1 MVAEGPIGDDS
12 RGSWM
17 VSARQSYLQWLFKH
31 LDLEDTAAF
40 GFTDVHSKLVY
51 DFTGSHQLQF
61 SLVAGRSKL
70 EEENLDPGPNG
81 LAVAHADSSLVTL
94 AWRWT
99 TGTAVIHQRMATLH
113 DGFRNE
119 GFFGQELG
127 RGSGAALVYSADLVR
142 PLTRHA
148 AVRGGAYVERRRDGQ
163 TLRQFGRQ
171 PDGTA
176 ATAVEVRS
184 AGVDWMTS
192 GFGGLTWTP
201 VDPVSVD
208 AGVRIAHASRIE
220 STRASPWI
228 VGAWSISSS
237 LTVRAGVNGA
247 HQFPDSD
254 RISTSPTGE
263 LPGPE
268 RARHVDL
275 GVEQR
280 IGATWRWHVS
290 AYARGERDVLRQQRA
305 ETRLVDGALIERD
318 ALPVW
323 RNTLAVSARGLELVV
338 QRRATSGLSGWIG
351 YAYGRA
357 RAEDALTGETYWADF
372 DQRHS
377 LNAYG
382 MVRMSTKTSVSTR
395 LRLGSNFPVPG
406 YFTREGLRLFLADRR
421 NEVRLPVYA
430 RLDVRASRAF
440 NYRTRRLT
448 LFVELLNLLNRT
460 NYGPADGT
468 VRQSTREAAGYV
480 EKLFPFVPSAGFTI
494 EF

>member
-1 MVAEGPIGDDS
+1 
-12 RGSWM
+12 
-17 VSARQSYLQWLFKH
+17 
-31 LDLEDTAAF
+31 
-40 GFTDVHSKLVY
+40 
-51 DFTGSHQLQF
+51 
-61 SLVAGRSKL
+61 
-70 EEENLDPGPNG
+70 
-81 LAVAHADSSLVTL
+81 
-94 AWRWT
+94 
-99 TGTAVIHQRMATLH
+99 
-113 DGFRNE
+113 
-119 GFFGQELG
+119 
-127 RGSGAALVYSADLVR
+127 
-142 PLTRHA
+142 
-148 AVRGGAYVERRRDGQ
+148 
-163 TLRQFGRQ
+163 
-171 PDGTA
+171 
-176 ATAVEVRS
+176 
-184 AGVDWMTS
+184 
-192 GFGGLTWTP
+192 
-201 VDPVSVD
+201 
-208 AGVRIAHASRIE
+208 
-220 STRASPWI
+220 

-430 RLDVRASRAF
+430 L
-440 NYRTRRLT
+440 
-448 LFVELLNLLNRT
+448 
-460 NYGPADGT
+460 
-468 VRQSTREAAGYV
+468 
-480 EKLFPFVPSAGFTI
+480 PSAFSARPAPAPSCPAATCSDYAWLAAWRGPSRPGNAARGRSAAHRQRANA
-494 EF
+494 